1 MVSVVV
7 AVGGAVAVAVVF
19 VGAGVV
25 VVVVVVGGG
34 AVGAVAV
41 GGADGVVFAVGIKK
55 SMNRTRIET
64 LRNRAF
70 FAAIR
75 RRCSEQDAKEF
86 AQECALRFIMR
97 PRSKQTVDQC
107 LTDVIR
113 ERFGCDRTRK
123 PTKPTKFAELKP
135 KHAVINPPELFE
147 VPKLDPLSTA
157 LLTLY
162 CVYDF
167 EMAELGRVFG
177 RTEGWISQQFK
188 MIRELA
194 NQ

>member
-7 AVGGAVAVAVVF
+7 GSGV

-25 VVVVVVGGG
+25 AVVVG
-34 AVGAVAV
+34 VGCGVAGVVSVGVAV
-41 GGADGVVFAVGIKK
+41 AVGIKK

-113 ERFGCDRTRK
+113 ERSGCDRTRK